1 MCPADETSS
10 ADRCIFCGMV
20 QFNAL
25 VTYSIRQVRALVLL
39 LIHYCTRYFALHYH
53 FIDKQYRFDNFGI
66 FYIWDPYF
74 SPNECWVRLSNGAS
88 ANTESNCSWYIL
100 VSLWHHFTTDHIFL
114 PTFNDQGLS
123 FNERHRFHSSDSNID
138 NESCIT

>member
-1 MCPADETSS
+1 
-10 ADRCIFCGMV
+10 MV

-39 LIHYCTRYFALHYH
+39 LIHYCTRYYAFHYH

-66 FYIWDPYF
+66 FHIWDPYF
-74 SPNECWVRLSNGAS
+74 SPNECWIRLSNGAS
-88 ANTESNCSWYIL
+88 ANTQSHSSWYIL
-100 VSLWHHFTTDHIFL
+100 VSLWHHFTIDHIFL

-123 FNERHRFHSSDSNID
+123 FNKRRRFHYLGSNID